1 VSSGIRATLS
11 LFVLLTTC
19 LAQEGLTI
27 QNKSKEK
34 VPDTEVE
41 KIYVS
46 ACTVV
51 RQEFH
56 DGNLINPSVT
66 LVLGGD
72 KDEIVPNEQEIRL
85 VKWDPYLF
93 AQGVV
98 MLTFQDLLPVERKLT
113 MTSRALSQAEATIAV
128 HNLAK

>member
-1 VSSGIRATLS
+1 MSSGIRATLS
-11 LFVLLTTC
+11 LFVLVTGC

-27 QNKSKEK
+27 QNNSKEK

-56 DGNLINPSVT
+56 DGNLINPSIT

-72 KDEIVPNEQEIRL
+72 KDDIVSNEREIRL
-85 VKWDPYLF
+85 IKWNPYLF

-98 MLTFQDLLPVERKLT
+98 ILAFQDLLPVQRKLT
-113 MTSRALSQAEATIAV
+113 MTSRALSQAEASIAV
-128 HNLAK
+128 QNLAK

>member
-11 LFVLLTTC
+11 LFVLVTGC
-19 LAQEGLTI
+19 LAQQKLTI
-27 QNKSKEK
+27 QNKSTKT

-56 DGNLINPSVT
+56 DGNLINPQVI

-72 KDEIVPNEQEIRL
+72 KDEIVPNEREIRL
-85 VKWDPYLF
+85 IRWNPYLF

-98 MLTFQDLLPVERKLT
+98 MLAFQDLLPIERKLT
-113 MTSRALSQAEATIAV
+113 MKGRALSQAEASIAV
-128 HNLAK
+128 HNFAK